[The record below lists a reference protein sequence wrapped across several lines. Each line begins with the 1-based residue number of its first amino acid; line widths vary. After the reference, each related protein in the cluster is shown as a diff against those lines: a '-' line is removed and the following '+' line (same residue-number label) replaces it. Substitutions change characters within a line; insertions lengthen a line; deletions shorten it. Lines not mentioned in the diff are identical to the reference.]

1 MHVRMIVRYT
11 LVVFNVRC
19 LFFHIHYC
27 SLLQL
32 LWWWTCRERT
42 NCFWHKNRRRK
53 KHQEKIKAN
62 VLIRRYFSF
71 FFLSLGF
78 KTCQTMR

>member
-1 MHVRMIVRYT
+1 MTTAYIFRYENIYVYMHVRMIVRYT

-32 LWWWTCRERT
+32 LW
-42 NCFWHKNRRRK
+42 
-53 KHQEKIKAN
+53 
-62 VLIRRYFSF
+62 
-71 FFLSLGF
+71 
-78 KTCQTMR
+78 